1 MVHTCE
7 NQLNAKQ
14 SPFFV
19 FRCAFTQTHT
29 HTHETGIHSTTF
41 VVIQNDMKWTK
52 QNQTKREKSFIWIV
66 ISSFDSLMLLKN
78 KKNMYEQIATYC
90 WWFSSQWFS
99 FFFKSFFRG
108 KKLFNA
114 TNFQGFCFFAH
125 VSSDLFNCLFFLFL
139 SSVLQIVLV
148 NLV

>member
-52 QNQTKREKSFIWIV
+52 QNQTKREKSFIWIA

-99 FFFKSFFRG
+99 FFSNLFFEEKNYLMR
-108 KKLFNA
+108 LIFRDFVFSP
-114 TNFQGFCFFAH
+114 TFLPISSTVYFFCFSQVF
-125 VSSDLFNCLFFLFL
+125 CK
-139 SSVLQIVLV
+139 
-148 NLV
+148 